1 MGVNAS
7 EPRQEMSEEMIVTT
21 AVCAEYERLQEEY
34 QSASNSWN
42 EGRDQ
47 IYESGRIDR
56 KSDDKLRQL
65 QAKYAKASWVLRNHA
80 QTCELCQMISRT
92 VGRYSEQDS
101 GTYPDHRLRA

>member
-1 MGVNAS
+1 MNAS

-34 QSASNSWN
+34 QSASNGWN